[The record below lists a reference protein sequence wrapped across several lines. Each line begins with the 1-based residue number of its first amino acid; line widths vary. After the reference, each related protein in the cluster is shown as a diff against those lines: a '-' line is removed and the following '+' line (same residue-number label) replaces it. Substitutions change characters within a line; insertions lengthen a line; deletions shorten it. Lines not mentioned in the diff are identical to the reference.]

1 VLAAVNDKPAVALR
15 AIIDRRCAAGS
26 PFSLPR
32 PCACGAA
39 GLGGMERAI
48 ARASLLIAEVCRLG
62 MLGRRKIAPRH
73 ARNRSRDRL
82 RVAAVPLWA
91 LLTRASLSARAIGMR
106 SRAMRRT
113 MLRRKLPPL
122 FEDRHGADPQLASS
136 HQRRAPHP
144 CETHECGGSI
154 SPMADCLQPRACSS
168 ARVAGL
174 RCSSAPVA
182 IGATSTAIEDAP
194 RCGGASSNA
203 RPAGTTKV
211 RVMVAATTPHAP
223 WPTAPGKRK

>member
-26 PFSLPR
+26 PFSLLR

-39 GLGGMERAI
+39 GLGVWSALSRALC
-48 ARASLLIAEVCRLG
+48 RGVPRLG
-62 MLGRRKIAPRH
+62 MLGRQKIAPRH

-82 RVAAVPLWA
+82 RVAAVSLWA
-91 LLTRASLSARAIGMR
+91 LLTRASLSCTGPLEQSACAP
-106 SRAMRRT
+106 AMRRT

-122 FEDRHGADPQLASS
+122 FDDRHGADPQLASS

-203 RPAGTTKV
+203 RPAGTTKA
-211 RVMVAATTPHAP
+211 RVMVAATMPLAP